1 MNKILLVFKNEL
13 ITTVTRRS
21 FILTLLL
28 VPVISAIVMLVVGVL
43 GKNTGAAV
51 GQVFSG
57 SAPQHVS
64 EGYVDQ
70 SGLVRSLPADSPA
83 GRFVAFKDQ
92 AAAREALQSGMISA
106 YYVVP
111 ADFLETGTLVY
122 VRADFNPL
130 SGLDEAGAFESVLR
144 NNLLNGDKQLIAR
157 MDNPMNTE
165 TVSLSAEPQR
175 DSSSMLTY
183 FLPYIVAMI
192 FYIVILSASGLMLSS
207 ITTEKQN
214 RVIEILMVS
223 VTPVQMLAGKIAA
236 LGLVGLLQ
244 TVIWTGAGLLLMRIS
259 GSALSIPAAFQL
271 PVSILFWGIL
281 FFLLGYAVY
290 ASLMAGVGALV
301 PNLREASQATTMMVL
316 PLILPV
322 VFMSSLTQD
331 PNGTL
336 ALALSLF
343 PLTAPVTMMARL
355 SAGTIPLW
363 EPLVS
368 AALLLGTAYLIL
380 RGVAGMFRAQYLLS
394 GQSFNMKR
402 FFAALM
408 GRAA

>member
-1 MNKILLVFKNEL
+1 MKKILLVFKNEL

-21 FILTLLL
+21 FIITLLL
-28 VPVISAIVMLVVGVL
+28 IPAISAIVMLVVGVL

-51 GQVFSG
+51 GQVFTG
-57 SAPQHVS
+57 GTPQHVS

-70 SGLVRSLPADSPA
+70 SGLVHSLPAGTPA
-83 GRFVAFKDQ
+83 DRFVAFKDQ
-92 AAAREALQSGMISA
+92 ASAHEELQSGKISA

-111 ADFLETGTLVY
+111 TDYLETGKLVY

-130 SGLDEAGAFESVLR
+130 SGLDQAGAFESVLR
-144 NNLLNGDKQLIAR
+144 YNLLNGDTQLINR
-157 MDNPMNTE
+157 MDNPVNAE
-165 TVSLSAEPQR
+165 EQSLSPEPQR
-175 DSSSMLTY
+175 DNSSMLTF

-223 VTPVQMLAGKIAA
+223 VTPAQMLAGKIAA
-236 LGLVGLLQ
+236 LGLAGLLQ
-244 TVIWTGAGLLLMRIS
+244 TVVWSGAGLLLLRIS
-259 GSALSIPAAFQL
+259 GSALAIPAAFQL
-271 PVSILFWGIL
+271 PVSILFWGVV

-301 PNLREASQATTMMVL
+301 PNLREASQATTMMVI

-363 EPLVS
+363 QPLLS
-368 AALLLGTAYLIL
+368 AVLLLCTAYLIL

-402 FFAALM
+402 FFAALV
-408 GRAA
+408 GRAG

>member
-1 MNKILLVFKNEL
+1 
-13 ITTVTRRS
+13 
-21 FILTLLL
+21 
-28 VPVISAIVMLVVGVL
+28 
-43 GKNTGAAV
+43 
-51 GQVFSG
+51 
-57 SAPQHVS
+57 
-64 EGYVDQ
+64 
-70 SGLVRSLPADSPA
+70 
-83 GRFVAFKDQ
+83 
-92 AAAREALQSGMISA
+92 
-106 YYVVP
+106 
-111 ADFLETGTLVY
+111 
-122 VRADFNPL
+122 
-130 SGLDEAGAFESVLR
+130 
-144 NNLLNGDKQLIAR
+144 
-157 MDNPMNTE
+157 
-165 TVSLSAEPQR
+165 
-175 DSSSMLTY
+175 
-183 FLPYIVAMI
+183 
-192 FYIVILSASGLMLSS
+192 
-207 ITTEKQN
+207 
-214 RVIEILMVS
+214 VIEILMVS

-244 TVIWTGAGLLLMRIS
+244 TVVWTGAGLLLMRIS
-259 GSALSIPAAFQL
+259 GSALAIPTAFQL
-271 PVSILFWGIL
+271 PVSILFWGVV

-301 PNLREASQATTMMVL
+301 PNLREASQATTMMVI

-402 FFAALM
+402 FFAALV